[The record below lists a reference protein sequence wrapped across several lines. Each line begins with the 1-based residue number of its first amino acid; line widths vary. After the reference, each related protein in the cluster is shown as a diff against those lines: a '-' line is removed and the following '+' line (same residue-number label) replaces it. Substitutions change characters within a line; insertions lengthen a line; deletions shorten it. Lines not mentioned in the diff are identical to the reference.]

1 MNPYAD
7 VDDLFAWADANGSPA
22 ALAEQAEPERK
33 SIEER
38 CAEFDAAHPEV
49 YAEIKRL
56 ALDAHARGR
65 RRLGIG
71 FLAELA
77 RWNLTTDAHDGE
89 GFKVN
94 SDYRAIWVRR
104 LIVECPELAGMFE
117 TRARRAA

>member
-1 MNPYAD
+1 MTPDAT
-7 VDDLFAWADANGSPA
+7 DLFAWADANGSPE
-22 ALAEQAEPERK
+22 ALGGQAEPERK
-33 SIEER
+33 SIKER

-77 RWNLTTDAHDGE
+77 RWNLTTDARDGE
-89 GFKVN
+89 GFKYN
-94 SDYRAIWVRR
+94 NDFRAIHVRR
-104 LIVECPELAGMFE
+104 LIAEESQLASMFV
-117 TRARRAA
+117 TRERRAA